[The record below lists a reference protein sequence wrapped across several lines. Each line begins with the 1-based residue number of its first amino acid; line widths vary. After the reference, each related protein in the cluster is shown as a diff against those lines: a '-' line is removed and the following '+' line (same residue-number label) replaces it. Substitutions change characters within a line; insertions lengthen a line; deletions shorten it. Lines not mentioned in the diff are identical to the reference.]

1 MKQQIQKKARMDKK
15 RTDIACFFT
24 TSYGL
29 TVFQSSLLKF
39 VTFCI
44 IAWEVYLFDRKL
56 LFCRLRVISSLL
68 NVNLHSA

>member
-1 MKQQIQKKARMDKK
+1 MKQQIQKKARKDKK
-15 RTDIACFFT
+15 GL
-24 TSYGL
+24 TSGVFLQLVSL

-39 VTFCI
+39 VMFCM

>member
-1 MKQQIQKKARMDKK
+1 MKEQIQKKARMDK
-15 RTDIACFFT
+15 RRL
-24 TSYGL
+24 TSGVFLQLVSL

-39 VTFCI
+39 VTFCM